1 MPTPGLLSEQLI
13 ISTNE
18 ARKLLGQKAKNLTNE
33 ELEELIKNTETL
45 VRLSVRSYISSK
57 NSHFDDILDTK

>member
-1 MPTPGLLSEQLI
+1 MSTPGLLNEQLI

-57 NSHFDDILDTK
+57 NSHFDDMLNTK

>member
-1 MPTPGLLSEQLI
+1 MSTPGLLNKQLI

-57 NSHFDDILDTK
+57 NSHLDDILDTK

>member
-1 MPTPGLLSEQLI
+1 MSTPGLLSELLI

-45 VRLSVRSYISSK
+45 VRLSVRNYISSK
-57 NSHFDDILDTK
+57 NSQYSDIVNAK

>member
-1 MPTPGLLSEQLI
+1 MSTPGLLSELLI

-45 VRLSVRSYISSK
+45 VRLSVRNYISSK

>member
-1 MPTPGLLSEQLI
+1 MSTPGLLNEQLI

>member
-1 MPTPGLLSEQLI
+1 MSTPGLLSELLI

>member
-1 MPTPGLLSEQLI
+1 MSTPGLLSEQLI